1 MSHYNSVIRLANSLK
16 PRDVSNEPWFKSAK
30 ANLEAIREKRRLDEE
45 AAQDRQD
52 APFKELIKEDLKKVQ
67 EEAKKDCKS
76 FLRYCNEHYAPAAKK
91 IAITDEMLTDDKL
104 KRTITT
110 KFSIIFHPDKNVN
123 EPRQI
128 QILREEI
135 MRFLNIFLEEL
146 K

>member
-1 MSHYNSVIRLANSLK
+1 MLSH
-16 PRDVSNEPWFKSAK
+16 
-30 ANLEAIREKRRLDEE
+30 
-45 AAQDRQD
+45 
-52 APFKELIKEDLKKVQ
+52 
-67 EEAKKDCKS
+67 
-76 FLRYCNEHYAPAAKK
+76 
-91 IAITDEMLTDDKL
+91 DKL